1 MTELANPFGSM
12 AVVRLLDD
20 YYTPMEFVVEV
31 LELFFEKDRETA
43 TEIMLKIHR
52 TGVGACGVYPFDTA
66 EEKVREVTIF
76 ARQHGH
82 SLECFLE
89 PSASS

>member
-1 MTELANPFGSM
+1 MTELAKPFGSM

-20 YYTPMEFVVEV
+20 NYTPMEFVVEV
-31 LELFFEKDRETA
+31 LEFFFEKDRETA
-43 TEIMLKIHR
+43 TQIMLEIHN
-52 TGVGACGVYPFDTA
+52 TGVGTCGVYPSDTA
-66 EEKVREVTIF
+66 EEKVREVTMF

-82 SLECFLE
+82 SLECFCE

>member
-1 MTELANPFGSM
+1 M

-20 YYTPMEFVVEV
+20 YYTPMEFVAQV
-31 LELFFEKDRETA
+31 LELFFEKERETA
-43 TEIMLKIHR
+43 TQIMLKIHN
-52 TGVGACGVYPFDTA
+52 TGVGTCGVYPSDIA

-82 SLECFLE
+82 SLECFFE

>member
-31 LELFFEKDRETA
+31 LELFFEKDHETA
-43 TEIMLKIHR
+43 TGIMLTIHN
-52 TGVGACGVYPFDTA
+52 TGVGACGVYPTDIA
-66 EEKVREVTIF
+66 EEKVREVTMF
-76 ARQHGH
+76 ARERGH
-82 SLECFLE
+82 PLESVCE
-89 PSASS
+89 PTAFS

>member
-1 MTELANPFGSM
+1 MTELAKPFGSM

-31 LELFFEKDRETA
+31 LELFFEQDHETA
-43 TEIMLKIHR
+43 TQIMLKVHN
-52 TGVGACGVYPFDTA
+52 TGVGACGVYPFDIA
-66 EEKVREVTIF
+66 EEKVREITMF
-76 ARQHGH
+76 AREHGH
-82 SLECFLE
+82 PLECFCE